1 MVGALLRLHRE
12 GLLHV
17 QMHDP
22 PVLAAS
28 FRVLCNLLNLSLSGP
43 TGYIHYGCY
52 AERDRKLFP
61 IIILRCGK
69 LIVWEAGVVE
79 PRFNND
85 SIEHRRCASCCPPY
99 AATRAA
105 CSESHHRF
113 SRHGDLDG
121 GTPAGSD
128 SQSSRLAAK
137 RKDNKKGMKRKS
149 YPDLTLGE
157 SHE

>member
-1 MVGALLRLHRE
+1 MVGALLRLHRK

-61 IIILRCGK
+61 IIILHCGK
-69 LIVWEAGVVE
+69 LIIWEAGVVE

-85 SIEHRRCASCCPPY
+85 PVEHTSCASCCPPY
-99 AATRAA
+99 AAA
-105 CSESHHRF
+105 
-113 SRHGDLDG
+113 
-121 GTPAGSD
+121 
-128 SQSSRLAAK
+128 
-137 RKDNKKGMKRKS
+137 
-149 YPDLTLGE
+149 
-157 SHE
+157 